1 VRPTRRHF
9 LRTLAAAPLLPALG
23 DAPAATPSP
32 TPAPRAVDASAR
44 LLAQVIE
51 QRYGAQLEAGDLD
64 VITKGIGDA
73 LEGAARLRALRL
85 GNADEPV
92 TLFHARPPGSAGHS
106 AAIDAVPVGASSRR
120 AAAEFTSARA
130 RRGSGGDGAVPVGA
144 SSRRAAAEFTSARA
158 RRGSGGDG
166 AVPPGST
173 T

>member
-73 LEGAARLRALRL
+73 LDGAARLRALRL

-92 TLFHARPPGSAGHS
+92 TLFHARPPGSA
-106 AAIDAVPVGASSRR
+106 AI
-120 AAAEFTSARA
+120 
-130 RRGSGGDGAVPVGA
+130 GAVPVGA

-158 RRGSGGDG
+158 EGVRGDG